1 MKPWVRWVVL
11 GAAAVGVAVLFVAL
25 QPENDDE
32 RSPTPS
38 TTTPTDEP
46 SPTGS
51 ASPTPTASP
60 TPEVHQIV
68 VTVSG
73 DQIQGPTRP
82 TVTLG
87 ETVLLVVRADV
98 SDEVHV
104 HTYDLMADVA
114 PGEPARI
121 RFKAD
126 VPGVVE
132 VELEDAGRLLL
143 ELEIGP

>member
-1 MKPWVRWVVL
+1 MTSI
-11 GAAAVGVAVLFVAL
+11 AL
-25 QPENDDE
+25 ASLPGF
-32 RSPTPS
+32 RSA
-38 TTTPTDEP
+38 E
-46 SPTGS
+46 
-51 ASPTPTASP
+51 AYTASP